1 MASKSLGTLTL
12 DLVAKVAG
20 FEAGLDK
27 ASRKSKKTADDISKH
42 AKAIGIGIAAGVTA
56 AAAGVA
62 AMVSRQ
68 LDVID
73 AQSEMAKRLKTSYES
88 LTTLAR
94 AGDMAGVSMAQ
105 LETASRSLDVNLGKA
120 AQGSIAQAEAL
131 AKLNLSAEELSRLP
145 LDKKLLAINSAL
157 EENISATERAA
168 VAATLYGSRSQA
180 AIQQLDP
187 GVIAEAARQMEI
199 FGLNLSNVD
208 AEKVEAAND
217 AMGTF
222 GLLAKGVAQQLTV
235 ELAPILSAV
244 GQEFVDSA
252 EAAGGL
258 GDVVQDVVRDSVQVV
273 AFLADA
279 VDGVGVAFRFAAR
292 SIGLVGATTVEY
304 LSKAQALAAGFAK
317 YTPPGAA
324 FNALSGGKLTEIQ
337 RELEETS
344 ALAKLVGDDLVKL
357 TEQDLADPLKGQKL
371 LEFYDKAQEGAEK
384 AAQAAAK
391 IPEAVNL
398 PVVKEAAAV
407 AVQSA
412 AATTKQV
419 DALEAQADAL
429 EKAADAQA
437 AYAALVSELR
447 TDEERLNDTLTD
459 RLKILNSITNIP
471 AAERTQVA
479 SRIAA
484 GAFEQSPEFAGLA
497 PEIGGA
503 GGELRKI
510 NKAQAELDEW
520 YSTQL
525 EMLEGYRK
533 EESELNAQWDEQE
546 LALKKQHETAMA
558 DIEYA
563 RQQASLVATEDL
575 FANLADAARVYAGEQ
590 SDIFR
595 VLFAAEK
602 AASIARAIVAI
613 QTGIAEASALPFP
626 GNLAAM
632 ASVAAATASI
642 VGNIA
647 AVTIG
652 QAHDGIDSVPKSGTW
667 NLEKGERVTTAKTS
681 AKLDGVLEQVKS
693 GMSGGSGGQT
703 NLRIVNSFDSGEVVG
718 GFLGS
723 KAGERAV
730 MNIVK
735 RNSRTMQSLTV

>member
-12 DLVAKVAG
+12 DLVAKTGSFVAG
-20 FEAGLDK
+20 MDK
-27 ASRKSKKTADDISKH
+27 ASRKSKQTAADISKH
-42 AKAIGIGIAAGVTA
+42 AKAIGLGVAAGVTA

-62 AMVSRQ
+62 VMVARQ

-105 LETASRSLDVNLGKA
+105 LETESRSLDVNLGKA
-120 AQGSIAQAEAL
+120 AQGSIAQAKAL
-131 AKLNLSAEELSRLP
+131 AKLGLSAEEISRLP

-157 EENISATERAA
+157 EQNISATERAA

-187 GVIAEAARQMEI
+187 TVIAEAARQMEI

-222 GLLAKGVAQQLTV
+222 GLLAKGIAQQLTV

-258 GDVVQDVVRDSVQVV
+258 GDVVQDVVRDSVGSV
-273 AFLADA
+273 AFLIDA

-304 LSKAQALAAGFAK
+304 LSKAAAAAAGFAK
-317 YTPPGAA
+317 YTPQGAA
-324 FNALSGGKLTEIQ
+324 FNFLSGGKLTQ
-337 RELEETS
+337 AKKELEDLS
-344 ALAKLVGDDLVKL
+344 ALSKAIGDDFVKL
-357 TEQDLADPLKGQKL
+357 TEQDLLDPLKGQKL
-371 LEFYDKAQEGAEK
+371 LDFYDRAQKAGK
-384 AAQAAAK
+384 AAA
-391 IPEAVNL
+391 
-398 PVVKEAAAV
+398 EAAAAVSGGGSAGSPVIAAAVKQV
-407 AVQSA
+407 AVTEQHVKA
-412 AATTKQV
+412 I
-419 DALEAQADAL
+419 EAQADAYD
-429 EKAADAQA
+429 AAAQA
-437 AYAALVSELR
+437 QEDYASLVSELR
-447 TDEERLNDTLTD
+447 TDEERLNDTLTE

-471 AAERTQVA
+471 AAERNQVA

-484 GAFEQSPEFAGLA
+484 GAFEQSPQFAGLA

-510 NKAQAELDEW
+510 DKAQAELEDW
-520 YSTQL
+520 YATQL
-525 EMLEGYRK
+525 EMLEGYRQQQ
-533 EESELNAQWDEQE
+533 SELNAQWDEQE
-546 LALKKQHETAMA
+546 LALKQQHETAMA

-563 RQQASLVATEDL
+563 RQQASLAATEDL
-575 FANLADAARVYAGEQ
+575 FANLSDAARVYAGEQ
-590 SDIFR
+590 SDIFK

-647 AVTIG
+647 AVTLTG
-652 QAHDGIDSVPKSGTW
+652 SAHSGIDSVPETGTW
-667 NLEKGERVTTAKTS
+667 MLKKGERVTTAETS
-681 AKLDGVLEQVKS
+681 AKLDKTLEQARS
-693 GMSGGSGGQT
+693 GMSGGAGGQT

-718 GFLGS
+718 GYLGS